1 MTDGA
6 VVGAALGNRGT
17 PDPTS
22 TAGRAALTRPGVH
35 SVLALELAGPPVDPD
50 VLGIRQRRPP
60 GGDRLSQHVHDRRGQ
75 SALSGE
81 PETVATTSRSET
93 SAVADLIGVDV
104 ADAGDE
110 RLVEEQRFQRAT
122 SAPEARSESGE
133 VEAVAKGI
141 RSEAREFRHLVGYP
155 HRIEDDDLSEGSR
168 IHEEHAAPIVK
179 TSVDVGVRGRDGFP
193 VDEEDLSAHAEMDH
207 R

>member
-1 MTDGA
+1 MI
-6 VVGAALGNRGT
+6 GAALGNRGT

-22 TAGRAALTRPGVH
+22 TAGRAALTGPGVH
-35 SVLALELAGPPVDPD
+35 SVLALELTGTPVNPD
-50 VLGIRQRRPP
+50 VLGIGQRRSS
-60 GGDRLSQHVHDRRGQ
+60 GGDRLSQHVDDRRGQ
-75 SALSGE
+75 SALSGG
-81 PETVATTSRSET
+81 PETVAATSRSET

-122 SAPEARSESGE
+122 SAPQARSESGE
-133 VEAVAKGI
+133 VEAVTKGI
-141 RSEAREFRHLVGYP
+141 RSEARELGHLVGYA
-155 HRIEDDDLSEGSR
+155 HRIEDDDFSEGSR

-179 TSVDVGVRGRDGFP
+179 ASVDVGVRGCDGFP

>member
-1 MTDGA
+1 MI
-6 VVGAALGNRGT
+6 GAALGNGGT

-22 TAGRAALTRPGVH
+22 TAGRAALTGPSVH
-35 SVLALELAGPPVDPD
+35 PVLALELPGPPVDPD
-50 VLGIRQRRPP
+50 ILGIRQRRPP
-60 GGDRLSQHVHDRRGQ
+60 GRDRLSQHLHDRRGQ
-75 SALSGE
+75 SALSSG

-110 RLVEEQRFQRAT
+110 RLVEEQWFQRAT

-141 RSEAREFRHLVGYP
+141 RSKARKLGHLVGYP
-155 HRIEDDDLSEGSR
+155 HWIEDDDLSKGSW
-168 IHEEHAAPIVK
+168 IHEEHSAPIVK
-179 TSVDVGVRGRDGFP
+179 TSVDVGVRGCDGFP
-193 VDEEDLSAHAEMDH
+193 IDQEDLSAHAEMDH

>member
-1 MTDGA
+1 M
-6 VVGAALGNRGT
+6 
-17 PDPTS
+17 
-22 TAGRAALTRPGVH
+22 
-35 SVLALELAGPPVDPD
+35 LALELAGPPVDPD

-75 SALSGE
+75 SALSSE
-81 PETVATTSRSET
+81 TETVATTSRSET

-133 VEAVAKGI
+133 VKAVAKGI

-179 TSVDVGVRGRDGFP
+179 TSVDVGVRGRAGIA